1 MRQNENKWHNKQA
14 QIYWALLFTRTCA
27 VTIFIFDLRNKGCR
41 CLVGN
46 TKKCFRLERSFFF
59 ASIPQMFFQ
68 GISWLMIR
76 KWHTRMQNSR
86 TCFFSRGGSHVT
98 SRLLNTY
105 AFWQRPNVT
114 FKCFIL
120 STIYTRENV
129 SSTRERELKFTE
141 LIVC

>member
-1 MRQNENKWHNKQA
+1 MRISDITNKLKLNN
-14 QIYWALLFTRTCA
+14 LLFTRTCA

-59 ASIPQMFFQ
+59 ASILQMFFQ

-86 TCFFSRGGSHVT
+86 TCFFWGGGVPMSHHAYWT
-98 SRLLNTY
+98 LMHFDKGLM
-105 AFWQRPNVT
+105 WH
-114 FKCFIL
+114 L
-120 STIYTRENV
+120 NV
-129 SSTRERELKFTE
+129 SSYLLSIRERMYHALVKGNSN
-141 LIVC
+141 LQS